1 MMIRTLAFMM
11 CLLAATLMLSA
22 EGECVDAPECRSEP
36 ETQEMVIV
44 LSDETTDVAKPEES
58 CRRCVIAEHRVVAAP
73 VEKAAAVVRPARI
86 RHCVFRE

>member
-1 MMIRTLAFMM
+1 MM

-22 EGECVDAPECRSEP
+22 EGDCVDVPECCSEP

-44 LSDETTDVAKPEES
+44 LSDGTMDVVKPEES
-58 CRRCVIAEHRVVAAP
+58 CRRCVIAENRVVAAP
-73 VEKAAAVVRPARI
+73 VVKAAAVVRPARI